1 MNIYEEEALE
11 CTTCAECGYPIYY
24 GETFYRI
31 PCGKESFDYCEGCM
45 SEFRTTED
53 YEEPDFSDEIY
64 DRYKEEQYAE
74 TLRNR

>member
-1 MNIYEEEALE
+1 MNEEEVIE
-11 CTTCAECGYPIYY
+11 CTTCAECGDPIYY
-24 GETFYRI
+24 GETFYHI
-31 PCGKESFDYCEGCM
+31 PCGKESLDYCEGCM
-45 SEFRTTED
+45 SEFMTTED